1 MEIYLTD
8 GSEEYG
14 PYSRDDLFTLLRAGE
29 LDAATLARSGEE
41 TEWRPVME
49 VLKKT
54 AASALFSVEEI
65 AARECASE
73 LPKLVFEAARPR
85 SESPRTETTRRQS
98 MRTTLLLGGVI
109 AVIAFVSTFYWFRRS
124 ESEGRPQATVA
135 VSSVVSTV
143 STPSAS
149 LLAITPLPAQLPVAS
164 AAPQAG
170 PSVVAVEAP
179 PMPLANQS
187 PSMPLA
193 NQPPSMPKASPA
205 LAGPVARPRGV
216 RRDDHPTVHQTD
228 LFKTTKVSPEELME
242 ILTERFAST
251 PVQILDSYDERVDKL
266 LKSYEGSFYL
276 DTNLKWNPKVEV
288 VYKIPLR
295 NEKFAGPHAS
305 NIVML
310 GFYPGAAAPPEVKV
324 IDGKEVREKSKL
336 YGSLSYYS
344 DKLGY
349 TAFSMHMVTKK
360 GEGDDLDESYFQAG
374 PEWVDIVF
382 RAKEELERRY
392 KLKSRKLLLCGMSL
406 GGTFVERIAAARPDQ
421 VAAVA
426 AHSAPEITLPK
437 APSDT
442 AWFLGISRGDSMLAN
457 YSHLF
462 NGLQD
467 LDDNI
472 NFGVFPPNYG
482 KRGET
487 GNFYHTE
494 SPIAS
499 TAARSFL
506 KGVVEASPTGKIDV
520 TKWPYLRDRSK
531 PLRIFHA
538 GTPEANRIP
547 PENREYFPSRAFVQ
561 CLQAIPAP
569 MQTVSLG
576 KLGGRELKCLV
587 GLPPLG
593 KPKGVLVYSEK
604 LIYANIS
611 TMMDNIYYLA
621 NQGYLVLAPNL
632 AGLDTSAIKT
642 TVRYVRQ
649 APLLKQLPLVYVG
662 SGEKANCVWDFVAKD
677 PDAAAKAVAVVG
689 FEPGKAFEE
698 ARATVGSGIKCPILF
713 IYDEKPLVNVSTAEE
728 ARQSLAKVRAVDDFV
743 KTCKERHQP
752 ARVIYIPKDTG
763 TEVRVAQKSMES
775 VDAILSQVI
784 EGHNSAMEER

>member
-1 MEIYLTD
+1 MEIFLTD
-8 GSEEYG
+8 GSKEYG
-14 PYSRDDLFTLLRAGE
+14 PYSRDDLFALLRGGE
-29 LDAATLARSGEE
+29 LDPATLARVGET
-41 TEWRPVME
+41 TEWKPVME
-49 VLKKT
+49 VLQKT
-54 AASALFSVEEI
+54 AASTLFSVEQISAKET
-65 AARECASE
+65 ASE
-73 LPKLVFEAARPR
+73 PPKLVFETFRPR
-85 SESPRTETTRRQS
+85 PEPARAEPAYP
-98 MRTTLLLGGVI
+98 LAFGKLFVAGGAV
-109 AVIAFVSTFYWFRRS
+109 AVIAFALTFYWFRRS
-124 ESEGRPQATVA
+124 ENESRPQVVT
-135 VSSVVSTV
+135 SVFSGTSTPAP
-143 STPSAS
+143 STPSLTS
-149 LLAITPLPAQLPVAS
+149 PPAQVALN
-164 AAPQAG
+164 
-170 PSVVAVEAP
+170 PSVPQTGSLVADANAVGMPLVNQSLAP
-179 PMPLANQS
+179 AMATPMPV
-187 PSMPLA
+187 
-193 NQPPSMPKASPA
+193 KAVPA
-205 LAGPVARPRGV
+205 PAISAGRQRVV
-216 RRDDHPTVHQTD
+216 RQDDHPTIHQTD
-228 LFKTTKVSPEELME
+228 LFKTAKISPPELAD

-251 PVQILDSYDERVDKL
+251 PVQILDSYDERVDKTV
-266 LKSYEGSFYL
+266 KSVEGSFYL
-276 DTNLKWNPKVEV
+276 DTNLQWNPKVEV

-295 NEKFAGPHAS
+295 NEKFPGPHAS

-310 GFYPGAAAPPEVKV
+310 GFYPGAAAPPGVKV
-324 IDGKEVREKSKL
+324 VDGKEVKEKSKL

-360 GEGDDLDESYFQAG
+360 GEGDNLDESYFQAG
-374 PEWVDIVF
+374 PQWVDIVF

-392 KLKSRKLLLCGMSL
+392 KLKPKKLLLCGMSL
-406 GGTFVERIAAARPDQ
+406 GATFVERIAAARPDQ

-437 APSDT
+437 SPSDT
-442 AWFLGISRGDSMLAN
+442 AWFLGISRGDSMSAN

-462 NGLQD
+462 NGLED
-467 LDDNI
+467 LNDNI
-472 NFGVFPPNYG
+472 NFGIFPPNYG

-506 KGVVEASPTGKIDV
+506 KGVVEASPTGKVDP
-520 TKWPYLRDRSK
+520 TKWPYLRDRSR
-531 PLRIFHA
+531 PLRIYHA

-547 PENREYFPSRAFVQ
+547 IEDREYFPSRAFVQ

-569 MQTVSLG
+569 MQTVTLG

-604 LIYANIS
+604 LFYANIS
-611 TMMDNIYYLA
+611 AMMDNIYYLA

-632 AGLDTSAIKT
+632 ASLDATAIKS
-642 TVRYVRQ
+642 TVAFVKQ
-649 APLLKQLPLVYVG
+649 TPVLKQLPLVYVG
-662 SGEKANCVWDFVAKD
+662 SGEKANCLWDFVSKD
-677 PDAAAKAVAVVG
+677 PDASPKAVAMVG

-698 ARATVGSGIKCPILF
+698 AKSAVGSGIKCPILF
-713 IYDEKPLVNVSTAEE
+713 VYDEKPLLNVATAEE

-763 TEVRVAQKSMES
+763 TDVRVAQKSMES
-775 VDAILSQVI
+775 IDTILSEVI
-784 EGHNSAMEER
+784 VGHNSVMEDR